1 MKRMVDKKNYVC
13 IIDWGRAAQKCTCAH
28 KRKNIAYGLQL
39 NRIDKTKYNVA
50 NTNILWTN
58 LSVCFSFW
66 SFPSGNKKL
75 NILKQISS
83 F

>member
-1 MKRMVDKKNYVC
+1 MKRMVDKKKYIC

-50 NTNILWTN
+50 NTNIL
-58 LSVCFSFW
+58 
-66 SFPSGNKKL
+66 
-75 NILKQISS
+75 
-83 F
+83 